1 MNTRG
6 LMYDK
11 GTMKVVVLA
20 CVVIVFSILVTGIG
34 SYFITQGEVV
44 EKLKTRDLVYIIS
57 SIAAKIDGRLERAKE
72 AAVMLAED
80 PSVIAW
86 VAGGETDASLGLHA
100 KDKISKIAAN
110 HDYSNAFIVSAITR
124 NYWAEGSRLIDV
136 MSEIDP
142 DDSWFFETL
151 KAGRAVELNIDSN
164 KERGGIFVFVNALMG
179 DRSKPIAVVGVGLN
193 LKEIAQEFQSYKIG
207 NRSQLWLADGQ
218 GKIHLSEDVEH
229 IGLYLNDF
237 VPPSLSERIVTDV
250 GSTAAKPTVVEYV
263 DRRGETVD
271 LIYLTM
277 HSTDWKLVF
286 QLPREESLAIL
297 NNIRLHTLLGGSMS
311 LIVIV
316 FIFYFISARIAN
328 PLKRAI
334 LLGQELEKQV
344 AARTLE
350 LEQKNLKIMDSIDYA
365 QRLQESILPAHSDLA
380 ALFADYFVIWQ
391 PRDLVGGDFYWA
403 RRLDENRSLIA
414 VIDCTGHGVPGAFMT
429 MAVNS
434 ILDHITTEVNDD
446 PARILAELNRRVK
459 TTLHRSD
466 PRGLADDGLDIGL
479 CYLECN
485 RRIVFAGAKIPLYV
499 SRAGQLQLIRGNNK
513 SLGYRRSSPDLCF
526 SNNEWLV
533 EPGDVFFL
541 TSDGFIDQN
550 GGERDYPFGRKR
562 FIETLTGLQSL
573 PLSQQRDGLTQ
584 GLQKYMG
591 EEPQRDDMIVLGFT
605 LSPNGVGHEQK
616 NPG

>member
-1 MNTRG
+1 
-6 LMYDK
+6 
-11 GTMKVVVLA
+11 
-20 CVVIVFSILVTGIG
+20 
-34 SYFITQGEVV
+34 
-44 EKLKTRDLVYIIS
+44 
-57 SIAAKIDGRLERAKE
+57 
-72 AAVMLAED
+72 
-80 PSVIAW
+80 
-86 VAGGETDASLGLHA
+86 
-100 KDKISKIAAN
+100 
-110 HDYSNAFIVSAITR
+110 
-124 NYWAEGSRLIDV
+124 

-142 DDSWFFETL
+142 DDSWFFDSL

-164 KERGGIFVFVNALMG
+164 KERGGTFVFVNALMG
-179 DRSKPIAVVGVGLN
+179 DRNKPMAVVGVGLN
-193 LKEIAQEFQSYKIG
+193 LREIAREFQSYKIG
-207 NRSQLWLADGQ
+207 ARSQLWLADGQ

-237 VPPSLSERIVTDV
+237 VPPALSERIVTDA

-277 HSTDWKLVF
+277 QSTDWKLVF
-286 QLPREESLAIL
+286 QLPREESIAIL
-297 NNIRLHTLLGGSMS
+297 NNIRLHTLLGGSVS

-316 FIFYFISARIAN
+316 FIFYFISSRIAN

-344 AARTLE
+344 AARTQE

-434 ILDHITTEVNDD
+434 ILDNITTEVSDD

-459 TTLHRSD
+459 ATLHRSD

-479 CYLECN
+479 CYLERN

-513 SLGYRRSSPDLCF
+513 SLGYRRSSLDLSF
-526 SNNEWLV
+526 ANQEWLA
-533 EPGDVFFL
+533 EPGDVFDL

-550 GGERDYPFGRKR
+550 GGDRDYPFGRKR
-562 FIETLTGLQSL
+562 FIETLTGLQNL

-605 LSPNGVGHEQK
+605 LSPNGVANEQN
-616 NPG
+616 NP

>member
-1 MNTRG
+1 MNARG

-20 CVVIVFSILVTGIG
+20 CVVIVFSILVTGVG

-80 PSVIAW
+80 PAVIAW
-86 VAGGETDASLGLHA
+86 VAGGETDAGLGRYA

-110 HDYSNAFIVSAITR
+110 HDYSNAFIVSAVTR

-142 DDSWFFETL
+142 DDSWFFDSL

-164 KERGGIFVFVNALMG
+164 KERGGTFVFVNALMG
-179 DRSKPIAVVGVGLN
+179 DRNKPMAVVGVGLN
-193 LKEIAQEFQSYKIG
+193 LREIAREFQSYKIG
-207 NRSQLWLADGQ
+207 ARSQLWLADGQ

-237 VPPSLSERIVTDV
+237 VPPALSERIVTDA

-277 HSTDWKLVF
+277 QSTDWKLVF
-286 QLPREESLAIL
+286 QLPREESIAIL
-297 NNIRLHTLLGGSMS
+297 NNIRLHTLLGGSVS

-316 FIFYFISARIAN
+316 FIFYFISSRIAN

-344 AARTLE
+344 AARTQE

-434 ILDHITTEVNDD
+434 ILDNITTEVSDD

-459 TTLHRSD
+459 ATLHRSD

-479 CYLECN
+479 CYLERN

-513 SLGYRRSSPDLCF
+513 SLGYRRSSLDLSF
-526 SNNEWLV
+526 ANQEWLA
-533 EPGDVFFL
+533 EPGDVFYL

-550 GGERDYPFGRKR
+550 GGDRDYPFGRKR
-562 FIETLTGLQSL
+562 FIETLTGLQNL

-605 LSPNGVGHEQK
+605 LSPNGVANEQN
-616 NPG
+616 NP